1 MDKVRTGQYQ
11 IDENTKQITF
21 MDLRFYRTE
30 QGEYFP
36 SVTTI
41 LDAYPKSAAFYDWLK
56 KNGEDADK
64 IRDEAGE
71 RGSIVHGLTEK
82 YDNGETVSL
91 IDADGKIRYKSTEW
105 KMFERYVEF
114 NNQVN
119 PQIIRT
125 EYNIISPNLQTAGT
139 IDRNI
144 YLDTDKVK
152 GRFLLD
158 IKTSNSLHDHYW
170 AQLAAYTKLHEE
182 AFPDEPIDGVCILW
196 LNAKTRGASKT
207 GAIQGK
213 GWQLVF
219 PDREIEHYFKI
230 FKATQLLWNEVNGD
244 MKPNDIIYNIEHKK

>member
-11 IDENTKQITF
+11 IDENTRQITF
-21 MDLRFYRTE
+21 MDLRFYRTDE
-30 QGEYFP
+30 GEYFP

-41 LDAYPKSAAFYDWLK
+41 LDAYPKTAAFYDWLK
-56 KNGEDADK
+56 KNGENADQ

-114 NNQVN
+114 TKEINHE
-119 PQIIRT
+119 ILRT
-125 EYNIISPNLQTAGT
+125 EYNIISPNLRTAGT

-144 YLDTDKVK
+144 MLNTEKVK
-152 GRFLLD
+152 GRYILD
-158 IKTSNSLHDHYW
+158 IKTSNALHDHYW
-170 AQLAAYTKLHEE
+170 SQLAAYKHLHEE
-182 AFPDEPIDGVCILW
+182 AFPNEPIDGVCILW
-196 LNAKTRGASKT
+196 LNSKTRGASKT
-207 GAIQGK
+207 GGIQGK

-219 PDREIEHYFKI
+219 PDKDIEHYFNV
-230 FKATQLLWNEVNGD
+230 FKATQLLWDEVNGGL
-244 MKPNDIIYNIEHKK
+244 KPNDIIYNIEHKK